1 MKVYVVII
9 YWQGG
14 QIEVKAVLSSREE
27 AEKLTEKLSKTY
39 YIPGA
44 LFFEKVLD
52 KIE

>member
-1 MKVYVVII
+1 MKVYVVVI
-9 YWQGG
+9 YWHGKTE
-14 QIEVKAVLSSREE
+14 IKAVLSSKEE